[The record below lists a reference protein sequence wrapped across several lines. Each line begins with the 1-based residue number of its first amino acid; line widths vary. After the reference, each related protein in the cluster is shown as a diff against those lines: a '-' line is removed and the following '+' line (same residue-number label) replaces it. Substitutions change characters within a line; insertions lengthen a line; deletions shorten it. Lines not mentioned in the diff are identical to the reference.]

1 MFNTL
6 RSRIWLS
13 YALIVLMVLVV
24 GSIGLIIALRQSP
37 LLYRQVINQLDV
49 TSELL
54 VRRFEPFMNLPTEQF
69 QVAFSEETA
78 DSGIQVTV
86 VDFNGNYLASN
97 FQEDIDIVTGIQ
109 AENDLQQVSQSE
121 VSLFKD
127 AEGEEWFYKV
137 RSLGSGYYLLTAISK
152 PQYSFS
158 MIVKDEFLGPL
169 MQAGLIVMLIAF
181 FISLFI
187 SNWIAL
193 PLKRMSESAEAL
205 SKGDLIDIPM
215 QGPKEVRRLAQTF
228 NSMSQKITA
237 GARSQREFIA
247 SVSHEFKT
255 PLTSIQGFAQAILD
269 GTVRSKQEINK
280 AANVILIET
289 NRLHRLMLDLLMLAR
304 LEAGTDDMHTEEI
317 SVRAMLQNMV
327 DKFSILAEQNDLQLK
342 LNEIPDVF
350 VRGDGDRIA
359 QVFSNVIDNAL
370 KFTPRHGKVEIGACV
385 VENDIIIQIE
395 DNGIG
400 IPLDEQERIFERFY
414 QVDSSRK
421 YGKKKGFGL
430 GLSIAREIIQ
440 SHHGQIWVENNP
452 NKGSVFFIKLPIFM
466 NKR

>member
-6 RSRIWLS
+6 RSRLWLS

-24 GSIGLIIALRQSP
+24 GSIGLIVALRQSP
-37 LLYRQVINQLDV
+37 LLYRQVINRLDV

-54 VRRFEPFMNLPTEQF
+54 VRRFEPFINLPTEQF
-69 QVAFSEETA
+69 QDVFSEETV
-78 DSGIQVTV
+78 DSDVQVAV
-86 VDFNGNYLASN
+86 VNINGNYLASN
-97 FQEDIDIVTGIQ
+97 FQDDNDIVAGIQ
-109 AENDLQQVSQSE
+109 RENDLQQVSQSE
-121 VSLFKD
+121 ISIYKD

-137 RSLGSGYYLLTAISK
+137 QSIGSDYYLLTASFK

-169 MQAGLIVMLIAF
+169 MQAGLIVMLIAI

-187 SNWIAL
+187 SNWITL

-205 SKGDLIDIPM
+205 SKGDLINIPL

-228 NSMSQKITA
+228 NTMSQKITA
-237 GARSQREFIA
+237 SARSQREFIV

-269 GTVRSKQEINK
+269 GTVQSKKEINK

-289 NRLHRLMLDLLMLAR
+289 NRLNRLMLDLLMLAR
-304 LEAGTDDMHTEEI
+304 LEAGTEDMRVEEI
-317 SVRAMLQNMV
+317 SIKVLLQNMV
-327 DKFSILAEQNDLQLK
+327 DKFSILAEQNEVQLK
-342 LNEIPDVF
+342 LNEVPDVF
-350 VRGDGDRIA
+350 VRGDGDRLA

-370 KFTPRHGKVEIGACV
+370 KFTPSHGKVEIGACV
-385 VENDIIIQIE
+385 VENDILIQIE
-395 DNGIG
+395 DSGIG
-400 IPLDEQERIFERFY
+400 IPLDEQEKIFERFY
-414 QVDSSRK
+414 QIDSSRK

-452 NKGSVFFIKLPIFM
+452 DEGSVFFVKLPIFM